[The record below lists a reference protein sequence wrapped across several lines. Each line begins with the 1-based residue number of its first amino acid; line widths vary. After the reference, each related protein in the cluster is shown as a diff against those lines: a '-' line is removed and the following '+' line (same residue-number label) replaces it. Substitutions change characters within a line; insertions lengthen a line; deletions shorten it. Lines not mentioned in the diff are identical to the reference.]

1 MPVKGGAG
9 AKSAFGS
16 PPLQHVILMVTSR
29 IVEWTKNDDL
39 LRSVDEFS
47 SFHPPSGQKLM
58 KTGARLSM
66 AVDVLAMLIMVVFI
80 GALLLAPSRR
90 DGKAQH

>member
-1 MPVKGGAG
+1 MNFHRSIPRP
-9 AKSAFGS
+9 AK
-16 PPLQHVILMVTSR
+16 T
-29 IVEWTKNDDL
+29 
-39 LRSVDEFS
+39 
-47 SFHPPSGQKLM
+47 M

-66 AVDVLAMLIMVVFI
+66 AVDVLAMLIMVVFS

>member
-1 MPVKGGAG
+1 MNFHRSIPRP
-9 AKSAFGS
+9 AK
-16 PPLQHVILMVTSR
+16 Q
-29 IVEWTKNDDL
+29 
-39 LRSVDEFS
+39 
-47 SFHPPSGQKLM
+47 M
-58 KTGARLSM
+58 KTCARLSM

>member
-1 MPVKGGAG
+1 MAIMDHHICLY
-9 AKSAFGS
+9 SQ
-16 PPLQHVILMVTSR
+16 L
-29 IVEWTKNDDL
+29 WTVSSHQFFVFDHLSDALRYLDD
-39 LRSVDEFS
+39 FS
-47 SFHPPSGQKLM
+47 SFHPPSGQKTM
-58 KTGARLSM
+58 KAGARLSM